1 MKDTKCRN
9 CKAMPL
15 RVPFT
20 ASALN
25 DLLSCMFMLSFPAW
39 KHQHGRMTP

>member
-1 MKDTKCRN
+1 MQDTKCRN
-9 CKAMPL
+9 DEVMPL

-25 DLLSCMFMLSFPAW
+25 DLSCAAPTSPFIRVSRTYP
-39 KHQHGRMTP
+39 Q